1 MIISTD
7 VGDTPQ
13 LPLDIGEASLDAE
26 RYDLPL
32 TEQYHGMGLDQV
44 LAECIGGY
52 SRNYLKQLIQ
62 EGAASVD
69 GRVVQK
75 PAQKVLAGQQL
86 SIEIRPTEQSQ
97 AFVAQDIPLDV
108 VYQDDSLL
116 VLNKPAGLVV
126 HPAAGNWSGT
136 VLNGLL
142 ALDSAHKT
150 LPRAGIVHRL
160 DKDTSGLMVVA
171 RTRKC
176 MDALVS
182 MLAAREV
189 SRQYLALAHRAWL
202 RAPEVTVDHP
212 IGRDP
217 GNRVRMAV
225 VDLERHMGKTALTH
239 LHCLQSLDSDPAFC
253 LVQAK
258 LETGRTHQIRV
269 HMSHI
274 GHPLV
279 GDSLYGGHPAL
290 GMTRQALHAFSLQFA
305 HPEDGRWMAFSCPVP
320 GDMAAAISHLGWDT
334 IVLGPLDGQ
343 FKPSL

>member
-1 MIISTD
+1 MS
-7 VGDTPQ
+7 
-13 LPLDIGEASLDAE
+13 EAPVEAE
-26 RYDLPL
+26 RYDLTL
-32 TEQYHGMGLDQV
+32 TGQHHGMRLDQV

-62 EGAASVD
+62 EGAATVD
-69 GRVVQK
+69 GRLVQK
-75 PAQKVLAGQQL
+75 PSSKVSVGQHL
-86 SIEIRPTEQSQ
+86 SIDIRPTEQSQ

-142 ALDSAHKT
+142 ALDNAHKT

-176 MDALVS
+176 MDALVT

-189 SRQYLALAHRAWL
+189 SRQYVAIAHREWV
-202 RAPEVTVDHP
+202 RPTDVTVSQP

-225 VDLERHMGKTALTH
+225 VDLERHMGKAAITH
-239 LHCLQSLDSDPAFC
+239 LHCLQSLDSDPAYC

-269 HMSHI
+269 HMGHQ

-279 GDSLYGGHPAL
+279 GDALYGGHAAL

-305 HPEDGRWMAFSCPVP
+305 HPENGRWMAFSCPVP
-320 GDMAAAISHLGWDT
+320 ADMAFALSSLGWDT
-334 IVLGPLDGQ
+334 IIPDPLDGQ
-343 FKPSL
+343 CKPSL

>member
-7 VGDTPQ
+7 VGETVLPQPDTGESQ
-13 LPLDIGEASLDAE
+13 VETERHDLVLPE
-26 RYDLPL
+26 R
-32 TEQYHGMGLDQV
+32 YHGMRLDQV

-69 GRVVQK
+69 ERVVQK
-75 PAQKVLAGQQL
+75 PAYKVLAGQHL
-86 SIEIRPTEQSQ
+86 SIDIRPTEQSQ
-97 AFVAQDIPLDV
+97 AFVAQDIALDV

-142 ALDSAHKT
+142 ALDNAHKN

-176 MDALVS
+176 MDALVT

-189 SRQYLALAHRAWL
+189 SRQYLAIAHRAWL
-202 RAPEVTVDHP
+202 GPAAVTVNQP

-225 VDLERHMGKTALTH
+225 VDLERHVGKAAITH
-239 LHCLQSLDSDPAFC
+239 LHCLQSMDSDPAYC

-269 HMSHI
+269 HMSHQ

-279 GDSLYGGHPAL
+279 GDILYGGRPAL
-290 GMTRQALHAFSLQFA
+290 GMDRQALHAFSLQFA
-305 HPEDGRWMAFSCPVP
+305 HPEDGRWMTFSCPLP
-320 GDMAAAISHLGWDT
+320 SDMATAMSNLGWDT
-334 IVLGPLDGQ
+334 ITADPLDGQ
-343 FKPSL
+343 CKPSL